1 METEKSGKIEYKIFY
16 DRDII
21 HLMDLLLATKKELNH
36 EKTELSYNIQ
46 YKDGTID
53 SGFDQAVINQS
64 RPIQSVLLSLT
75 NENLGVSI
83 IIDINTNN
91 TVDNNIYSV
100 KSEDCDWVNEKSLQ
114 IQRVI
119 AATPNQNYYL
129 SHPSWKIRIRI
140 TSGILVSSFIC
151 LLLERLFLDG
161 LLLEEDAAQVH
172 LFVLL
177 LVIIYMTLSR
187 TDQFLEEGLESLYP
201 IVDFDA
207 SIKPQNKKKK
217 KLFLLK
223 FLVIYFIL
231 YWFYT
236 FFLQRMM

>member
-21 HLMDLLLATKKELNH
+21 HLMNLLLATKKELDH

-75 NENLGVSI
+75 NENPGVSI

-91 TVDNNIYSV
+91 TRDNNIYSV
-100 KSEDCDWVNEKSLQ
+100 KSEDCDWVDEKSLQ

-119 AATPNQNYYL
+119 AATSNQNYYL

-140 TSGILVSSFIC
+140 ISSILVSNFIG
-151 LLLERLFLDG
+151 LLLGG
-161 LLLEEDAAQVH
+161 LLLEAYAAEVH

-177 LVIIYMTLSR
+177 LVIIYMTISR
-187 TDQFLEEGLESLYP
+187 IDQFLEEELENLYP

-236 FFLQRMM
+236 FFVQRMM